1 MKAILSLV
9 VLLLCAPGV
18 LAADAPRQTEEALR
32 SRVKQFYDLLMA
44 HKARAAEALVAED
57 TKDYYYDSQKPE
69 IKSYSIEKITWDS
82 SFRTADVTIKA
93 QMQMMFPGAGPQT
106 VAMRFPST
114 WKLERGTWCWYIDRT
129 RIANG
134 PFGQMKSAPGASGGS
149 ANPIVSSAMLHAAV
163 QPDSNQITV
172 DVAGDKDTVVTF
184 TNHLPGPATL
194 KAPEIPGF
202 QIEVQKPNLAA
213 GESTK
218 VLFRYKNAG
227 LEQRTATFTVEPTNQ
242 QIPIQIICTVHNK

>member
-1 MKAILSLV
+1 MKAILPLG
-9 VLLLCAPGV
+9 VLLVCAPG
-18 LAADAPRQTEEALR
+18 LFAADASRQTDQALR
-32 SRVKQFYDLLMA
+32 SRVKEFYDLLMA

-69 IKSYSIEKITWDS
+69 IKSFTIEKITWGTS
-82 SFRTADVTIKA
+82 LRTAEVTINA
-93 QMQMMFPGAGPQT
+93 QVQMLFPGAGPQT

-114 WKLERGTWCWYIDRT
+114 WKLENGTWCWYIDRT

-134 PFGQMKSAPGASGGS
+134 PFGQMKSAPGAAGGS
-149 ANPIVSSAMLHAAV
+149 ANPIVSRAMLHASV
-163 QPDSNQITV
+163 QPDSNQITL
-172 DVAGDKDTVVTF
+172 DVAGDKDTIVTF

-194 KAPEIPGF
+194 KAPDMPGF
-202 QIEVQKPNLAA
+202 QIEIEKPNLAT

-218 VLFRYKNAG
+218 VSFRYKNAG
-227 LEQRTATFTVEPTNQ
+227 LQQRTAIFTVEPTNQ